1 MVKIKRI
8 ISFHSETTE
17 ENIHFKS
24 ILNISLSN
32 LMDTWNITPSD
43 CIWKHNTGT
52 L

>member
-1 MVKIKRI
+1 MVKIKWI
-8 ISFHSETTE
+8 LSLLSETTE
-17 ENIHFKS
+17 KNIHFKS

-43 CIWKHNTGT
+43 YIWKQNTCT